1 MTRIPFVPFPLTK
14 ALSLSK
20 RFLFLGAALSKFMP
34 SLKLNLYQ
42 AEIPLLPREYISL
55 AIFSSFFYFILVF
68 SLTFF
73 VGALAGSRDFLFSLF
88 IGFIFSSFV
97 YFYLLMYPKLV
108 ASRRVRS
115 IERDVLT
122 ALQHMLIEVKSGV
135 PLFNA
140 MVGVS
145 EGYGK
150 VSEEFKKIVKE
161 INAGVKENDA
171 LDEASQKNPSIH
183 FRRALWQIAN
193 ALRSGSDVA
202 KALDA
207 IVENLAADQVIAVRK
222 YGQEL
227 NPYTMMYMLV
237 AVILPTLG
245 VTFLIILSSFTGLVI
260 PKVMFLLILLA
271 VALFQFFYMGLI
283 KTKRPVMEV

>member
-1 MTRIPFVPFPLTK
+1 MTQIPFVPFPLK
-14 ALSLSK
+14 RALSFS
-20 RFLFLGAALSKFMP
+20 RFLTFFGNALSQFMP

-42 AEIPLLPREYISL
+42 ADIPLLPREYMSL
-55 AIFSSFFYFILVF
+55 TIFSSLFYFILI
-68 SLTFF
+68 SSMTFF
-73 VGALAGSRDFLFSLF
+73 IGALAGTGDFLFPFF
-88 IGFIFSSFV
+88 IGLIFSIFV

-140 MVGVS
+140 MVGIS
-145 EGYGK
+145 EGYGR
-150 VSEEFKKIVKE
+150 VSEEFRRIVKE
-161 INAGVKENDA
+161 INAGTKENDA
-171 LDEASQKNPSIH
+171 LDEASQKNPSVH

-202 KALDA
+202 KALEA
-207 IVENLAADQVIAVRK
+207 IVDVLAKEQIIAVRK

-237 AVILPTLG
+237 AVIMPTLG
-245 VTFLIILSSFTGLVI
+245 VTFLIILSSFAGLAI
-260 PKVMFLLILLA
+260 PKIMFLLILFG
-271 VALFQFFYMGLI
+271 VGLFQFFYMGLI
-283 KTKRPVMEV
+283 KTKRPAMEV

>member
-1 MTRIPFVPFPLTK
+1 MTKIPFVPFPLRK
-14 ALSLSK
+14 ALTFS
-20 RFLFLGAALSKFMP
+20 RFFLFLGNALSKFMP

-42 AEIPLLPREYISL
+42 AEIQLLPREYMSL
-55 AIFSSFFYFILVF
+55 TVFSSLFYFALIF

-73 VGALAGSRDFLFSLF
+73 VGFVAGSRDILFPFS
-88 IGFIFSSFV
+88 IGFVFSAFV

-108 ASRRVRS
+108 ASRKVRL
-115 IERDVLT
+115 IEKDILT

-140 MVGVS
+140 MVGIS

-161 INAGVKENDA
+161 INAGTKENDA
-171 LDEASQKNPSIH
+171 LDDASQRNPSVH

-202 KALDA
+202 KALEA
-207 IVENLAADQVIAVRK
+207 IVENLEKDQVIAVRK
-222 YGQEL
+222 YAQEL
-227 NPYTMMYMLV
+227 NPYTMMYMLI

-245 VTFLIILSSFTGLVI
+245 VTFLIILSSFAGLNI
-260 PKVMFLLILLA
+260 PKLTFPVILLA
-271 VALFQFFYMGLI
+271 IALFQFFYMGLI
-283 KTKRPVMEV
+283 KTKRPAMEV